1 MDDKERIVEDC
12 RIQKVEDKMASIKNS
27 KRSLNSFADED
38 FYVYNIKSYPLEKNF
53 FLYKEGLIIKIQAV
67 SLDQLKN

>member
-1 MDDKERIVEDC
+1 MDDKEGIVENC

-27 KRSLNSFADED
+27 KRSLNSFVEED
-38 FYVYNIKSYPLEKNF
+38 FYVYNIKSYPLDKNF
-53 FLYKEGLIIKIQAV
+53 FLYKGGLIIKIEAA